1 MRLNARYSMIGF
13 GMKTV
18 FKSLLWPLA
27 GFTALGLGVALGYT
41 AKGVEDE
48 LRLASVEGLC
58 RPSKSWSAHVS
69 TDSAGYVCFKQQI
82 YNKRIIKYIIVEK
95 EAE

>member
-1 MRLNARYSMIGF
+1 
-13 GMKTV
+13 V

-27 GFTALGLGVALGYT
+27 GFAALGLGVALGYT
-41 AKGVEDE
+41 AKSVGDE

-95 EAE
+95 DYE

>member
-1 MRLNARYSMIGF
+1 MELMRACKG
-13 GMKTV
+13 
-18 FKSLLWPLA
+18 LLWPLA
-27 GFTALGLGVALGYT
+27 GFAALGLGVALGYT
-41 AKGVEDE
+41 AKSVEDE

-69 TDSAGYVCFKQQI
+69 TDSAGYICFKQQI

-95 EAE
+95 ELEND